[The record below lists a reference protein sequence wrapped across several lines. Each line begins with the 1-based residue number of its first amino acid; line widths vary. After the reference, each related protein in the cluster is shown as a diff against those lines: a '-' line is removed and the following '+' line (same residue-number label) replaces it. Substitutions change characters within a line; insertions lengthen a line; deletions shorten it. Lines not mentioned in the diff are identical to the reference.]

1 MNRKESAMSRKL
13 LVVIIVFLIG
23 SMLAGCSAGAAG
35 IYSAASVKNSNSGEE
50 SKALVREKSP
60 EAVVDQHLK
69 ALNACNWSEL
79 LAQYPDQTEVHLSE
93 GTVIKGRQAVA
104 DLFAGF
110 VLTPKNGGLCG
121 ITFSEESRMVVNG
134 TLVVQWVANADFLSE
149 PYKGSDAYITDD
161 GLMVSMV
168 TTFNGADLK
177 MK

>member
-1 MNRKESAMSRKL
+1 MSRKL
-13 LVVIIVFLIG
+13 LIFIIVILIG
-23 SMLAGCSAGAAG
+23 SMLAGCFAGGASK
-35 IYSAASVKNSNSGEE
+35 YSAAAVKNLNSGAE
-50 SKALVREKSP
+50 SKSLVREKSP
-60 EAVVDQHLK
+60 DAVVAQHLK

-79 LAQYPDQTEVHLSE
+79 MAQYPDQTEIHLSG
-93 GTVIKGRQAVA
+93 GTVIKGRQAVG

-110 VLTPKNGGLCG
+110 VLTPNDGGLCG

-134 TLVVQWVANADFLSE
+134 TLVVQWIANADFLAE
-149 PYKGSDAYITDD
+149 PYRGSDAYVTDD